1 MIIKTVTLKKQV
13 LSKSLCLDKFK
24 IILETYIYS
33 LSKLLIKKIIKNKKT
48 FIFL

>member
-13 LSKSLCLDKFK
+13 LCKSLNLDKFK

-33 LSKLLIKKIIKNKKT
+33 LSKLLIKKIIKN
-48 FIFL
+48 